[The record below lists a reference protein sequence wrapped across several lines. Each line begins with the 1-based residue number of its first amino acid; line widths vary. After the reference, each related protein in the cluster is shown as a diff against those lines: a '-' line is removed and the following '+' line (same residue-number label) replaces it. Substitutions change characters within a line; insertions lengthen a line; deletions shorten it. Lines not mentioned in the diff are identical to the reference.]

1 MSCGAR
7 RRSASSSMEDEIV
20 PLERKLDEL
29 RRTVY
34 TSLTPLQRVQV
45 ARNARRP
52 FTLDYLQLAFTD
64 FIELH
69 GDRLFRDDAA
79 IVGGWARLDGET
91 VMVIGHQRGRD
102 TKENLKRNFGMPHPE
117 GYRKALRLM
126 KLAEKYHVPVITLI
140 DTPGAWAGLGAE
152 ERGQSEAIARNLFEM
167 SRLEVPVIATV
178 IGEGGSGGALALG
191 VADRVLMLENAVY
204 SVITVEGCAA
214 ILWKDG
220 KSNEMKER
228 AAKALRITAPELME
242 LRRDRRDRAGAG
254 RRRAREPRGLRAR
267 AAGGARAQSRGAAR
281 ASARRS
287 SCAAAGR
294 NFCRWASSRSD
305 RGCRIWSR
313 SRSRESA
320 RSSSSGTARILRAS
334 SRP

>member
-1 MSCGAR
+1 MSTSIMEFEKPIVELEKQIDELR
-7 RRSASSSMEDEIV
+7 RTAEKRQLSMEDEIV

-69 GDRLFRDDAA
+69 GDRLYRDDAA
-79 IVGGWARLDGET
+79 IVGGWARLDGDT

-126 KLAEKYHVPVITLI
+126 KLAEKYHIPVITLI

-167 SRLEVPVIATV
+167 SRLEVPVVATI

-242 LRRDRRDRAGAG
+242 LGVIDEIVP
-254 RRRAREPRGLRAR
+254 EPI
-267 AAGGARAQSRGAAR
+267 GGAHVNHE
-281 ASARRS
+281 ASAR
-287 SCAAAGR
+287 ALQEALVR
-294 NFCRWASSRSD
+294 NIEELRRFRPEKLVR
-305 RGCRIWSR
+305 RR
-313 SRSRESA
+313 REKFLSM
-320 RSSSSGTARILRAS
+320 GEFTE
-334 SRP
+334 

>member
-1 MSCGAR
+1 
-7 RRSASSSMEDEIV
+7 MEDEIV

-69 GDRLFRDDAA
+69 GDRLYRDDAA
-79 IVGGWARLDGET
+79 IVGGWARLDGDT

-126 KLAEKYHVPVITLI
+126 KLAEKYHIPVITLI

-167 SRLEVPVIATV
+167 SRLEVPVVATI

-242 LRRDRRDRAGAG
+242 LGVIDEIVP
-254 RRRAREPRGLRAR
+254 EPI
-267 AAGGARAQSRGAAR
+267 GGAHVNHE
-281 ASARRS
+281 ASAR
-287 SCAAAGR
+287 ALQEALVR
-294 NFCRWASSRSD
+294 NIEELRRFRPEKLVR
-305 RGCRIWSR
+305 RR
-313 SRSRESA
+313 REKFLSM
-320 RSSSSGTARILRAS
+320 GEFTE
-334 SRP
+334 